1 MNVAKCQRGFVL
13 SDKELCPAVFVEMT
27 EEDSAQVSLC
37 STICKTRKDS
47 SFVFEKR
54 KIAFSYEMWCAKVI
68 PTFLD
73 ILKYSISPAGEKG
86 KIFMNQ
92 KWANGCVIEY
102 MFPGNKAFVDI
113 RRYSVT
119 RENMNASEITQ
130 HLNQTNGGI
139 VKELLSQTGVRI
151 TLNEVENIIR
161 FIPQIEKEY
170 LIALD
175 TLTER
180 VDAKRKQNDLL
191 SHFLI
196 DIGSQHPLKRHK
208 QVINEL
214 FQSTEFISP
223 LAKTQSLHIPFQDV

>member
-1 MNVAKCQRGFVL
+1 MA
-13 SDKELCPAVFVEMT
+13 
-27 EEDSAQVSLC
+27 
-37 STICKTRKDS
+37 
-47 SFVFEKR
+47 
-54 KIAFSYEMWCAKVI
+54 
-68 PTFLD
+68 
-73 ILKYSISPAGEKG
+73 
-86 KIFMNQ
+86 
-92 KWANGCVIEY
+92 
-102 MFPGNKAFVDI
+102 
-113 RRYSVT
+113 
-119 RENMNASEITQ
+119 RENMNSSEITQ

-214 FQSTEFISP
+214 FQASEFISP